1 MASVSRNVL
10 VGLGEAVSLL
20 TAEKAW
26 RRMLDKVQLLD
37 KAQARP
43 ATLSGGQKQRV
54 ALALALFSR
63 PKLLLLDEPLGALDA
78 LTRLAMQD
86 LILDMRQ
93 QESFTALLVT
103 HDVSE
108 AVALSDR
115 VVVLDHGRVVHEVTI
130 RQSRS
135 RSRGSAEL
143 AVIETEI
150 LDAMFAR
157 H

>member
-26 RRMLDKVQLLD
+26 RRMLDK
-37 KAQARP
+37 
-43 ATLSGGQKQRV
+43 
-54 ALALALFSR
+54 
-63 PKLLLLDEPLGALDA
+63 LLLLDEPLGALDA

-86 LILDMRQ
+86 LILEVRQ
-93 QESFTALLVT
+93 QESFTALLFT

-150 LDAMFAR
+150 LDAIFAR